1 MVKSRGIKVA
11 SFQIMDFIVDEGII
25 RSGTTNIASV
35 ELVAIQATADVTTNF
50 WENDATLEADHSAI
64 IDNCKG
70 ERDRDRD
77 KNKKLVG
84 LLE

>member
-50 WENDATLEADHSAI
+50 FENDATLEACKNAM
-64 IDNCKG
+64 IDNGKGARDSDRDG
-70 ERDRDRD
+70 ERE
-77 KNKKLVG
+77 N
-84 LLE
+84 